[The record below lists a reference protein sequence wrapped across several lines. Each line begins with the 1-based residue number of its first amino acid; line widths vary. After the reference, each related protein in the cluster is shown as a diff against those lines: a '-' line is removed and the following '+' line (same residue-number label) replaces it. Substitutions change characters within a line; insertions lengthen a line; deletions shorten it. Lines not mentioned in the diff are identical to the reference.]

1 MTEPTRDALRAETL
15 AYLEFQAA
23 DKLRV
28 DANRTAMGM
37 VPTDAWRKDAAMYAH
52 AAACVR
58 EVAAL
63 RARPALP
70 ADLQAVV
77 ERLRGHLVR
86 LDDGDY
92 TDMPDVVQD
101 VSALL
106 AHIQRQDNS

>member
-1 MTEPTRDALRAETL
+1 MSEHKCTLCGAITSVGGIVTRPA
-15 AYLEFQAA
+15 
-23 DKLRV
+23 
-28 DANRTAMGM
+28 
-37 VPTDAWRKDAAMYAH
+37 
-52 AAACVR
+52 
-58 EVAAL
+58 
-63 RARPALP
+63 PALP

-106 AHIQRQDNS
+106 AHIQRQDNP